1 MGAKIGPQFSVRWVK
16 LPKSSTWD
24 FIMLMFLS
32 PFRLLTQISV
42 ESEDLKCLVV
52 GCSKVQAGGG
62 LLC

>member
-1 MGAKIGPQFSVRWVK
+1 MGFHHVNVSFS
-16 LPKSSTWD
+16 
-24 FIMLMFLS
+24 I
-32 PFRLLTQISV
+32 QITDLNKCV